1 MTTEDLDSL
10 SSSELHDRAVKTAV
24 RHLDARFLWTLVRS
38 IPAAEAAAGHL
49 GEAEED
55 VLSTARLLEDFIHA
69 DDDTEVA
76 DALRPMYLDYL
87 RKHQK

>member
-10 SSSELHDRAVKTAV
+10 SSAELHDRAVRRAV
-24 RHLDARFLWTLVRS
+24 KHLDAGFLWSLAKS
-38 IPAAEAAAGHL
+38 IPAAEAAAGHV

-55 VLSTARLLEDFIHA
+55 VLSTARLIEDFFNT
-69 DDDTEVA
+69 DDDPELA

-87 RKHQK
+87 KKHSG

>member
-10 SSSELHDRAVKTAV
+10 PSTELHHRAVRTAV
-24 RHLDARFLWTLVRS
+24 KHLDARFLWQLVRS

-55 VLSTARLLEDFIHA
+55 VLSTARLLEDFINS
-69 DDDTEVA
+69 DDDPEMA
-76 DALRPMYLDYL
+76 DALRPIYLDYL
-87 RKHQK
+87 KKHAK